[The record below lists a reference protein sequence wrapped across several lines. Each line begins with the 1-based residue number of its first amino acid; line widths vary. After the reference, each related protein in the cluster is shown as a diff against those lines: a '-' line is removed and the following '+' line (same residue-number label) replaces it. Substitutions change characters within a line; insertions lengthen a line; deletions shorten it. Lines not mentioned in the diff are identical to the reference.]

1 MRPRPKLQTAT
12 IPTADTPRVT
22 GDTKNVATTA
32 QPERT
37 TGRLGFNIEIG
48 NFGKS
53 VGIKHVLAMTEQ
65 LLTLQEAGLPLDRAL
80 HITLGSIQHVYFRRV
95 MQNVLIE
102 VQKGQT
108 LADAFSRTPQVFPRL
123 YVNMIRAG
131 EEGGILPIV
140 MKRLVEFY
148 TRSLEFRSFLISS
161 SIYPAL
167 LFVFGVCALLGL
179 TVFVLPKFGQIFA
192 DMNQTLPTPAAV
204 LIGGGDFLREYG
216 IYILGIMALLVLGFI
231 KLLENATW
239 RERWQNLLFRLPLLG
254 SLLLKIKLATVC
266 RTWGTLLASGVPILT
281 GMRIVRELSDNI
293 PLVKA
298 LDRLVTAVQEGRG
311 VSAPVLA
318 DPFFPRLLGQLA
330 TVGEES
336 GSLDKMLIKVA
347 DQYEKE
353 IEKATRN
360 LVALFEPAMILVMG
374 GLIGMVVVS
383 MLVAI
388 FSMNDMPL

>member
-12 IPTADTPRVT
+12 ATAVNAQDATKNIAVNAASA
-22 GDTKNVATTA
+22 GDTS
-32 QPERT
+32 RF
-37 TGRLGFNIEIG
+37 G
-48 NFGKS
+48 FGKS
-53 VGIKHVLAMTEQ
+53 VSIKHVLAMTEQ
-65 LLTLQEAGLPLDRAL
+65 LLTLQDAGLPLDRAL
-80 HITLGSIQHVYFRRV
+80 HITLGSIEHGYFRRV
-95 MQNVLIE
+95 MQNVLVE
-102 VQKGQT
+102 VQKGHT
-108 LADAFSRTPQVFPRL
+108 LADAFAQTPQVFPRL
-123 YVNMIRAG
+123 YINMIRAG

-192 DMNQTLPTPAAV
+192 DMNQELPTPAAV
-204 LIGGGDFLREYG
+204 LIGGGEFLQVYG
-216 IYILGIMALLVLGFI
+216 GYMVGALLLLVLGFV

-239 RERWQNLLFRLPLLG
+239 RERWQMFLFRTPLLG
-254 SLLLKIKLATVC
+254 SLLLKIKLANVC
-266 RTWGTLLASGVPILT
+266 RTWGTLLSSGVPILT

-298 LDRLVTAVQEGRG
+298 LDRLVVAVQEGRG

-374 GLIGMVVVS
+374 GLIGVVVVS

>member
-1 MRPRPKLQTAT
+1 
-12 IPTADTPRVT
+12 
-22 GDTKNVATTA
+22 
-32 QPERT
+32 
-37 TGRLGFNIEIG
+37 
-48 NFGKS
+48 
-53 VGIKHVLAMTEQ
+53 
-65 LLTLQEAGLPLDRAL
+65 
-80 HITLGSIQHVYFRRV
+80 
-95 MQNVLIE
+95 
-102 VQKGQT
+102 
-108 LADAFSRTPQVFPRL
+108 
-123 YVNMIRAG
+123 
-131 EEGGILPIV
+131 
-140 MKRLVEFY
+140 
-148 TRSLEFRSFLISS
+148 
-161 SIYPAL
+161 
-167 LFVFGVCALLGL
+167 
-179 TVFVLPKFGQIFA
+179 
-192 DMNQTLPTPAAV
+192 
-204 LIGGGDFLREYG
+204 
-216 IYILGIMALLVLGFI
+216 
-231 KLLENATW
+231 LLENATW